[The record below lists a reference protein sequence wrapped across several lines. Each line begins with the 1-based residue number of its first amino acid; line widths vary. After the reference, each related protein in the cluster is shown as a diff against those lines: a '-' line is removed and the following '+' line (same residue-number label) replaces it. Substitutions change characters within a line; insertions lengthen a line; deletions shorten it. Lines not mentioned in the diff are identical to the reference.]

1 VEQQTATTAG
11 VVQSAVPVA
20 SQVNPIWMTTMTTTM
35 TTTGPL
41 LDHILSGAW
50 IVFPV
55 KALPA
60 VVTTEQ

>member
-1 VEQQTATTAG
+1 MTT
-11 VVQSAVPVA
+11 
-20 SQVNPIWMTTMTTTM
+20 TTMTTTTM
-35 TTTGPL
+35 ATTGPL

-55 KALPA
+55 KALPV